1 MSMNIRAWEEK
12 DISRI
17 EEIERAC
24 FRDPWTRTDLE
35 GVVKFSC
42 YQSFLAEEGGQV
54 CGYGCMIA
62 LFETAEIANVAVDL
76 PFRKRGIGRKILL
89 AMHEKAKELGA
100 SEALLEVRKSNA
112 AAIALYESE
121 GYIPYGIREK
131 YYGDEDAVLMRKEL

>member
-1 MSMNIRAWEEK
+1 MNIRAWEEK

-62 LFETAEIANVAVDL
+62 LFETAEIANVAVDI

-112 AAIALYESE
+112 AAIALYASE

>member
-1 MSMNIRAWEEK
+1 MNIRAWEEK

-24 FRDPWTRTDLE
+24 FSDPWTRTDLE

-62 LFETAEIANVAVDL
+62 LFETAEIANVAVDI

-89 AMHEKAKELGA
+89 AMHEKAKQLGA

>member
-1 MSMNIRAWEEK
+1 MHIRAWEEK

-62 LFETAEIANVAVDL
+62 LFETAEIANVAVDI

>member
-1 MSMNIRAWEEK
+1 MNIRAWEEK